1 MATADSYGLFWNSD
15 NGDRK
20 YNADSLERWLRKFF
34 TSGVFEGDM
43 QVLASSGMTVQIQ
56 IGYCN
61 LFGKVGLF
69 EVVNSITLDAANSRY
84 PRIDT
89 IVVERNDTDRII
101 YLKKVTGFYSG
112 SNPQPTAPVWD
123 ETSGVYQ
130 LVLAQIYV
138 GAGVSS
144 ITQQN
149 ITDKRAD
156 SSVCG
161 YITGTVTEMDFSQ
174 FVAQF
179 EDYYA
184 NFVDESGNEYT
195 TWKTNRNNEYTTWKT
210 NRNNDYAAWKNNK
223 ETNFNTWEQNFKDAA
238 DAFENG
244 FEQNANEWIAG
255 QEAAQEQWQE
265 DFQGDS
271 EEWKDSFETALTNWY
286 SQMQGQISEDA
297 AVNLQTQIN
306 SLKYFYVQDGIL
318 YIPNTR
324 ASVVD
329 GILVV
334 STT

>member
-1 MATADSYGLFWNSD
+1 MATADSFGLFWNSD

-34 TSGVFEGDM
+34 TSGVFQGDL
-43 QVLASSGMTVQIQ
+43 QVIASSGMTVNVRT
-56 IGYCN
+56 GYCN
-61 LFGKVGLF
+61 LYGKVGLF
-69 EVVNSITLDAANSRY
+69 ETVNSLTLQSAHSVY

-89 IVVERNDTDRII
+89 VVVERNDVDRII
-101 YLKKVTGFYSG
+101 YLKVVKGAYSG
-112 SNPQPTAPVWD
+112 NAPQPTAPVWD
-123 ETSGVYQ
+123 EDEGVYQ

-144 ITQQN
+144 ITQAN

-174 FVAQF
+174 FVIQF
-179 EDYYA
+179 NDYYA

-195 TWKTNRNNEYTTWKT
+195 TWKDNRNA
-210 NRNNDYAAWKNNK
+210 DYAAWKGNQ
-223 ETNFNTWEQNFKDAA
+223 ETDYSTWVTEQKA
-238 DAFENG
+238 
-244 FEQNANEWIAG
+244 IH
-255 QEAAQEQWQE
+255 EQWE
-265 DFQGDS
+265 DDFEGDS

>member
-1 MATADSYGLFWNSD
+1 MATADSFGLFWNSD
-15 NGDRK
+15 AGDRK
-20 YNADSLERWLRKFF
+20 YNADSLERWLKKFF
-34 TSGVFEGDM
+34 TSGVFEGDL
-43 QVLASSGMTVQIQ
+43 QVLASSGMTITIQ
-56 IGYCN
+56 PGYCN

-101 YLKKVTGFYSG
+101 YLKKVTGSYSG
-112 SNPQPTAPVWD
+112 DNPEPTAPVWD
-123 ETSGVYQ
+123 ETSGIYQ

-138 GAGVSS
+138 GAGVSA
-144 ITQQN
+144 IAQQN

-184 NFVDESGNEYT
+184 TFVDASGNEYT
-195 TWKTNRNNEYTTWKT
+195 SWKNERNA
-210 NRNNDYAAWKNNK
+210 DYAAWKAQK
-223 ETNFNTWEQNFKDAA
+223 ESDFGAWED
-238 DAFENG
+238 G
-244 FEQNANEWIAG
+244 FEQNASDWIAG

-265 DFQGDS
+265 DFQGDAATWQS
-271 EEWKDSFETALTNWY
+271 SFKTALENWFN
-286 SQMQGQISEDA
+286 QMQGQISQDA
-297 AVNLQTQIN
+297 AVNLQNQIN

-318 YIPNTR
+318 YIPSTR

-329 GILVV
+329 GILIV

>member
-20 YNADSLERWLRKFF
+20 YNADSLERWLKKFF
-34 TSGVFEGDM
+34 TSGVFEGDL
-43 QVLASSGMTVQIQ
+43 QVLESSGMTVAIQ
-56 IGYCN
+56 TGYCN
-61 LFGKVGLF
+61 LSGKVGLF

-89 IVVERNDTDRII
+89 IVVERNDVERMI
-101 YLKKVTGFYSG
+101 YLKKVTGSYSG
-112 SNPQPTAPVWD
+112 NAPSPTAPVWD
-123 ETSGVYQ
+123 SDQGIYQ

-144 ITQQN
+144 ITQAN

-184 NFVDESGNEYT
+184 NFVDESGNEYA
-195 TWKTNRNNEYTTWKT
+195 TWKDNRNQDYATWKS
-210 NRNNDYAAWKNNK
+210 NQESDFNAW
-223 ETNFNTWEQNFKDAA
+223 
-238 DAFENG
+238 
-244 FEQNANEWIAG
+244 
-255 QEAAQEQWQE
+255 AAQQESSREQWAQ
-265 DFQGDS
+265 DFEGDS
-271 EEWKDSFETALTNWY
+271 ETWKSNFETALMNWY
-286 SQMQGQISEDA
+286 NQMQGQISTDA
-297 AVNLQTQIN
+297 AAHLQTQIN
-306 SLKYFYVQDGIL
+306 SLKYFYVQDGVL

-329 GILVV
+329 GVLIV

>member
-34 TSGVFEGDM
+34 TSGVFEGDL
-43 QVLASSGMTVQIQ
+43 QVLASSGMTVNIQ
-56 IGYCN
+56 TGYCN

-101 YLKKVTGFYSG
+101 YLKKVNGSYSG
-112 SNPQPTAPVWD
+112 ENPQPTAPIWD
-123 ETSGVYQ
+123 ETSGIYQ

-138 GAGVSS
+138 GAGVSA
-144 ITQQN
+144 ITQSN
-149 ITDKRAD
+149 ITDTRAV

-161 YITGTVTEMDFSQ
+161 YITGTVEEVDFSQ

-179 EDYYA
+179 NSYYE

-195 TWKTNRNNEYTTWKT
+195 TWKTERNADYATWKG
-210 NRNNDYAAWKNNK
+210 NQESDYSAWI
-223 ETNFNTWEQNFKDAA
+223 TEQKATH
-238 DAFENG
+238 
-244 FEQNANEWIAG
+244 
-255 QEAAQEQWQE
+255 EQWE
-265 DFQGDS
+265 DDFEGDS
-271 EEWKDSFETALTNWY
+271 ETWKDSFETSLTNWY
-286 SQMQGQISEDA
+286 NQMQGQISQDA
-297 AVNLQTQIN
+297 AVNLQNQIN
-306 SLKYFYVQDGIL
+306 SIKYFYVQDGIL

>member
-1 MATADSYGLFWNSD
+1 MATADSFGLFWNSD

-20 YNADSLERWLRKFF
+20 YNADSLERWLKKFF
-34 TSGVFEGDM
+34 TSGVFQGDL
-43 QVLASSGMTVQIQ
+43 QVLESSGMTVNVNT
-56 IGYCN
+56 GYCN

-69 EVVNSITLDAANSRY
+69 EVVNSLTLDSAHSVY

-89 IVVERNDTDRII
+89 VVVERNDVDRII
-101 YLKKVTGFYSG
+101 YLKVVKGAYSG
-112 SNPQPTAPVWD
+112 NAPRPTAPVWD
-123 ETSGVYQ
+123 EDEGVYQ

-144 ITQQN
+144 ITQAN

-174 FVAQF
+174 FVIQF
-179 EDYYA
+179 DDYYA

-195 TWKTNRNNEYTTWKT
+195 TWKNDRNA
-210 NRNNDYAAWKNNK
+210 DYAAWKSDK
-223 ETNFNTWEQNFKDAA
+223 ETNFNTWEQGFK
-238 DAFENG
+238 
-244 FEQNANEWIAG
+244 QNANTWIAQ

-271 EEWKDSFETALTNWY
+271 DEWKDGFETALTNWY
-286 SQMQGQISEDA
+286 SQMQGQISQDA

-306 SLKYFYVQDGIL
+306 SLKYFYVQDGVL

-329 GILVV
+329 GVLIV

>member
-1 MATADSYGLFWNSD
+1 MAIADSYGLFWNSD
-15 NGDRK
+15 SGDRK
-20 YNADSLERWLRKFF
+20 YNADSFERWLRKFF
-34 TSGVFEGDM
+34 TSGVFEGDL
-43 QVLASSGMTVQIQ
+43 QVLASSGMTVNIQ
-56 IGYCN
+56 TGYCN

-101 YLKKVTGFYSG
+101 SLKKVNGSYSG
-112 SNPQPTAPVWD
+112 ENPQPTAPIWD
-123 ETSGVYQ
+123 ETQGVYQ

-184 NFVDESGNEYT
+184 HFVDESGNEYT
-195 TWKTNRNNEYTTWKT
+195 TWKTDRNADYATWKG
-210 NRNNDYAAWKNNK
+210 NQESDYSAWI
-223 ETNFNTWEQNFKDAA
+223 TEQKA
-238 DAFENG
+238 
-244 FEQNANEWIAG
+244 IH
-255 QEAAQEQWQE
+255 EQWE
-265 DFQGDS
+265 DDFEDDS
-271 EEWKDSFETALTNWY
+271 EIWKDSFETSLTNWY
-286 SQMQGQISEDA
+286 NQMQGQISQDA
-297 AVNLQTQIN
+297 AVNLQNQIN
-306 SLKYFYVQDGIL
+306 SIKYFYVQDGIL

>member
-34 TSGVFEGDM
+34 TSGVFEGDL
-43 QVLASSGMTVQIQ
+43 QVLASSGMTVTIQ
-56 IGYCN
+56 TGYCN

-101 YLKKVTGFYSG
+101 YLKKVTGSYSG
-112 SNPQPTAPVWD
+112 DNPQPTAPVWD

-174 FVAQF
+174 FVVQF

-184 NFVDESGNEYT
+184 HFVDESGNEYT
-195 TWKTNRNNEYTTWKT
+195 TWKTDRNADYATWKGNQET
-210 NRNNDYAAWKNNK
+210 DYSAWITEQKGIH
-223 ETNFNTWEQNFKDAA
+223 EQWEQD
-238 DAFENG
+238 FE
-244 FEQNANEWIAG
+244 
-255 QEAAQEQWQE
+255 
-265 DFQGDS
+265 DDS
-271 EEWKDSFETALTNWY
+271 ELWKDDFETALMNWY
-286 SQMQGQISEDA
+286 SQMQGQISQDA
-297 AVNLQTQIN
+297 AVNLQNQIN

>member
-15 NGDRK
+15 SGDRK
-20 YNADSLERWLRKFF
+20 YNADSLERWLKKFF
-34 TSGVFEGDM
+34 TSGVFQGDL
-43 QVLASSGMTVQIQ
+43 QVLASSGMTVTIQ
-56 IGYCN
+56 PGYCN
-61 LFGKVGLF
+61 LTGKVGLF

-89 IVVERNDTDRII
+89 IVVERNDVDRII
-101 YLKKVTGFYSG
+101 YLKKVTGAYAG
-112 SNPQPTAPVWD
+112 DNPQPTAPVWD
-123 ETSGVYQ
+123 AEEGTYQ

-144 ITQQN
+144 ISQQN
-149 ITDKRAD
+149 ISDKRAD

-195 TWKTNRNNEYTTWKT
+195 TWKNARNA
-210 NRNNDYAAWKNNK
+210 DYAAWKQ
-223 ETNFNTWEQNFKDAA
+223 EEQTDYNDYKQAFKDDTQTWRQGVQAEH
-238 DAFENG
+238 DAWESDFE
-244 FEQNANEWIAG
+244 
-255 QEAAQEQWQE
+255 
-265 DFQGDS
+265 DDS
-271 EEWKDSFETALTNWY
+271 ETWQSNFQSALENWY
-286 SQMQGQISEDA
+286 QQMQGQISQDA